1 MVRTVA
7 ATFVSLFLAI
17 PLCAQLVEG
26 DAQWESR
33 AEAAKGGHAAAE
45 RVNAAIAAYEKAII
59 QSPND
64 LEPRWK
70 LMRAIR
76 FKGAYVATSADDKKA
91 IYSHAKKVG
100 GEAIALVGRQIA
112 PKGVSVQKGSEKQV
126 ADAARSL
133 PGSAEMFMWDSAN
146 WGEWALA
153 YGKIAA
159 AREGAADRI
168 RRSATIA
175 MLIDPRVEG
184 GGPAR
189 VLGRLHDQTPR
200 IPFITGWASAQQAV
214 RFLSDAVRLEPS
226 NKISR
231 LFLAEALV
239 GANGSSAKPKSV
251 QMLRELIN
259 SPNDPAYAVEDAAA
273 QSDARAVLKKWGV

>member
-7 ATFVSLFLAI
+7 ATLVSLFLAI
-17 PLCAQLVEG
+17 PLSAQLAEG
-26 DAQWESR
+26 DVQWERR
-33 AEAAKGGHAAAE
+33 AEGVKGGHAAAE
-45 RVNAAIAAYEKAII
+45 RVDAAIAAYEKAIT

-91 IYSHAKKVG
+91 IYSRAKKVG

-112 PKGVSVQKGSEKQV
+112 PKGVSIQKGSEKQV

-153 YGKIAA
+153 YGKLAA

-175 MLIDPRVEG
+175 MLIDPKVEG

-214 RFLSDAVRLEPS
+214 KFLSDAVRLEPS
-226 NKISR
+226 NKTSR
-231 LFLAEALV
+231 LFLAEAPGRCERLLRKGEV
-239 GANGSSAKPKSV
+239 SS
-251 QMLRELIN
+251 
-259 SPNDPAYAVEDAAA
+259 DAA
-273 QSDARAVLKKWGV
+273 

>member
-1 MVRTVA
+1 MIRIVA
-7 ATFVSLFLAI
+7 AALVSLLLAI
-17 PLCAQLVEG
+17 PLFAQLADG
-26 DAQWESR
+26 DAQWERR
-33 AEAAKGGHAAAE
+33 AEGAKGGHAAAE
-45 RVNAAIAAYEKAII
+45 HINLAIAAYEKAVA

-76 FKGAYVATSADDKKA
+76 FKGAYVATSTDDKKL
-91 IYSHAKKVG
+91 IYTRAKKAG
-100 GEAIALVGRQIA
+100 AEAIALVGRQIA
-112 PKGVSVQKGSEKQV
+112 PKGVAIQKGSEKQV

-133 PGSAEMFMWDSAN
+133 PGAAEVFLWDSAN

-153 YGKIAA
+153 YGKLAA

-175 MLIDPRVEG
+175 MLIDPKVDA
-184 GGPAR
+184 GGPSR

-214 RFLSDAVRLEPS
+214 TFLREAVRIDPS
-226 NKISR
+226 NKVSR
-231 LFLAEALV
+231 VFLAEALV
-239 GANGSSAKPKSV
+239 GANGGAAKGSSAK
-251 QMLRELIN
+251 MLREVIS
-259 SPNDPAYAVEDAAA
+259 SPNSASFAVEDAAA
-273 QSDARAVLKKWGV
+273 QEDARALLRKWGV